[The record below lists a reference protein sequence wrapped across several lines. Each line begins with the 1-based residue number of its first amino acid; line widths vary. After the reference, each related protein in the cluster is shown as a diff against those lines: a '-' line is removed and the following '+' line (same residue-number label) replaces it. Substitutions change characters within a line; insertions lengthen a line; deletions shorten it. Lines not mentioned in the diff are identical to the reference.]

1 MADPKTI
8 GRYQI
13 LRPIGQGGMG
23 TVYLAEDPL
32 LKRRVAI
39 KVVRVTGN
47 ARHQAMLRF
56 RREAE
61 ISAQLNHPNL
71 VTIYDV
77 GVEEDLGPFLTM
89 EYVEGK
95 SLGKHI
101 KEKSLDTEASAK
113 VLIQAMRALRAAHR
127 SAIVHRDVKPDN
139 ILLSEEG
146 RAKLMDFG
154 IARTMGH
161 MSLNPEQDPDAPLLD
176 DPSQGGYAQ
185 TLALRLTV
193 TGDFLGSPAYAPPE
207 VLRGSE
213 GTPASDRY
221 SFAATAFE
229 LLTGQLPHP
238 GSGLTQIIIHILQEP
253 VALPPDMPPRL
264 GAVFQ
269 RALSIDPDD
278 RYPTLPEFMEEL
290 IDALPGP
297 VHMRARLFAFMGQ
310 DEDASSVSTARFR
323 IPAELAAGAPMD
335 SGSHPTDSRSRQSQP
350 VKISLAEDPVETYL
364 ASRKTTT
371 GQSRPEGT
379 DWVAILK
386 WAALV
391 FLLLQ
396 LFWWLLPALSK
407 AQIKP

>member
-8 GRYQI
+8 GRYQV

-23 TVYLAEDPL
+23 TVYLAEDPF

-56 RREAE
+56 RGEAE

-71 VTIYDV
+71 VTIFDV
-77 GVEEDLGPFLTM
+77 GVEEELGPFLAM

-101 KEKSLDTEASAK
+101 REKDLDPETS
-113 VLIQAMRALRAAHR
+113 VRILIQAMRALRAAHR
-127 SAIVHRDVKPDN
+127 CAIVHRDVKPDN

-154 IARTMGH
+154 IARTLGH
-161 MSLNPEQDPDAPLLD
+161 MSTMPEAPDSPLLD
-176 DPSQGGYAQ
+176 QATPAGYAQ
-185 TLALRLTV
+185 TLALRLTS

-207 VLRGSE
+207 VLKGGV

-229 LLTGQLPHP
+229 LLTGELPHP
-238 GSGLTQIIIHILQEP
+238 GDELTEIIIHILKEP
-253 VALPPDMPPRL
+253 ITLPPLLAPRL
-264 GAVFQ
+264 GTVFE
-269 RALSIDPDD
+269 RALAADPDD
-278 RYPTLPEFMEEL
+278 RYTTLPEFMEEL

-297 VHMRARLFAFMGQ
+297 ASMRARLFAALGQ
-310 DEDASSVSTARFR
+310 EDDGSSVSTARFR
-323 IPAELAAGAPMD
+323 IQEIQPAPEERAPQ
-335 SGSHPTDSRSRQSQP
+335 HPGKRSRRHHA
-350 VKISLAEDPVETYL
+350 VKIGLAEDPVETYL
-364 ASRKTTT
+364 ASRKTM
-371 GQSRPEGT
+371 SNSSKPEEGMN
-379 DWVAILK
+379 WVQILK
-386 WAALV
+386 WVGLT

-396 LFWWLLPALSK
+396 LFWWLAPVVAGWQAKS
-407 AQIKP
+407 